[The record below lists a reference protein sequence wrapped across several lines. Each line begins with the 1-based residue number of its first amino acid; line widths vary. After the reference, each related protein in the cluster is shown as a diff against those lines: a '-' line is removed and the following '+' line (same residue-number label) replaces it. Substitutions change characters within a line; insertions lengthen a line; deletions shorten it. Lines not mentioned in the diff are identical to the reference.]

1 MAWTVLSYQGDQA
14 GVYGVSAANTKRAN
28 TSLTSVGS
36 EADSRSHGYCPAID
50 TCTRSR
56 YLARSLPYGGEVCNE
71 NALEVY
77 RLRGERLE

>member
-1 MAWTVLSYQGDQA
+1 V
-14 GVYGVSAANTKRAN
+14 K
-28 TSLTSVGS
+28 S

-56 YLARSLPYGGEVCNE
+56 YLARSLPYGGEVCDE